1 MRGVL
6 SPRRIGAGGSLIV
19 IGLLAHIPAAA
30 QSVPAVA
37 DPPSIVVDTRATDLA
52 PRSVVAETFSRVVK
66 DPTTYMV
73 PIVVYTAHRL
83 DWDSSQKLFAYGYLE
98 ANPNFTVSGRVA
110 DAPISYGAGKGKIL
124 RYSLSTI
131 GNSLMNNAACAV
143 VERTLI
149 DRNPEHRKL
158 IRTLGWIE
166 RGFFSAYWSQK
177 LAHNQAMQW
186 RDNERV
192 LADLRFRG
200 VPKPAGLQ

>member
-1 MRGVL
+1 MRGTFA
-6 SPRRIGAGGSLIV
+6 SRRNGVGGALIV
-19 IGLLAHIPAAA
+19 VGLLAHTPAAA
-30 QSVPAVA
+30 QQMPVAAEPSPIAVDA
-37 DPPSIVVDTRATDLA
+37 RGSDVGRRPLL
-52 PRSVVAETFSRVVK
+52 AETFSRVVK
-66 DPTTYMV
+66 DPTTYAV

-98 ANPNFTVSGRVA
+98 ANPKFTVSGRVA
-110 DAPISYGAGKGKIL
+110 DTPISYAAGKRKIL

-143 VERTLI
+143 VERSLI
-149 DRNPEHRKL
+149 DRNPEHRRL

-192 LADLRFRG
+192 LADLQVRG
-200 VPKPAGLQ
+200 VPKPTGVQ